1 MISQHVT
8 RCQKHRSIAPE
19 RRTVTP
25 HTPCSQNAARQQAEA
40 AFLPQADYGG
50 RACLTVAAVVGDGG
64 HASPLVR
71 LSAAWQGQHRIA
83 ATTEAPGGRSSWRED
98 QRL

>member
-25 HTPCSQNAARQQAEA
+25 HTPCSQNAARRQAEA
-40 AFLPQADYGG
+40 AFLPHAYYGG
-50 RACLTVAAVVGDGG
+50 RGVLNGRGG
-64 HASPLVR
+64 
-71 LSAAWQGQHRIA
+71 
-83 ATTEAPGGRSSWRED
+83 GG
-98 QRL
+98 